1 MKPEI
6 QNIDAGASTLTVD
19 KAGLVGDELTIV
31 AIEKK
36 EVEYED
42 EKREV
47 NLYTAKNVHTETMV
61 QFFGSSVMD
70 SQDVKVGARVILDLR
85 TSKSGRKYY
94 VFVILPNEA
103 VIE

>member
-1 MKPEI
+1 M
-6 QNIDAGASTLTVD
+6 TVD